1 MTTKYRMYIDE
12 SGSSDRGRLDDP
24 NHRFLSLTGV
34 IIEVAHVRDVVQP
47 EIDALK
53 QRYFGTPVALH
64 RADIINHRGH
74 FSVLKNEPTR
84 SDFDHDLLQH
94 LSDWEYSVVTIC
106 IDKKKHSEQP
116 EGLTYEPY
124 QYGLVMLMD
133 RFHHWLRA
141 KDAVGDVMVEARG
154 ARDDRSLKQV
164 FRACMESDTTA
175 MQVRA
180 RDLRRTFTSRELK
193 IQSKQALEGG
203 LEIAD
208 LLAHPSRDEIL
219 SEHGFLN
226 KPMAHFASKLIEQV
240 LAPKYYRNNGSVAG
254 YGKSLLPA
262 T

>member
-1 MTTKYRMYIDE
+1 
-12 SGSSDRGRLDDP
+12 
-24 NHRFLSLTGV
+24 
-34 IIEVAHVRDVVQP
+34 
-47 EIDALK
+47 
-53 QRYFGTPVALH
+53 
-64 RADIINHRGH
+64 
-74 FSVLKNEPTR
+74 
-84 SDFDHDLLQH
+84 
-94 LSDWEYSVVTIC
+94 
-106 IDKKKHSEQP
+106 
-116 EGLTYEPY
+116 
-124 QYGLVMLMD
+124 
-133 RFHHWLRA
+133 
-141 KDAVGDVMVEARG
+141 MVEARG